1 MGEVY
6 YDRTGD
12 PIGLDQWHEH
22 YLDPDY
28 RRVALTAVLDPS
40 DLGAIFYVYTMWL
53 GIDQNFLLG
62 RNDAGP
68 AAPLIYETLVS
79 AGDHGGAD
87 DVVERYSCEADARAG
102 HERHVTQ
109 RSADIADVVNVE
121 L

>member
-40 DLGAIFYVYTMWL
+40 DLGAVSYVCTMWL

-62 RNDAGP
+62 RVNNGAT
-68 AAPLIYETLVS
+68 APLIYETLVNT
-79 AGDHGGAD
+79 GDHGGAD
-87 DVVERYSCEADARAG
+87 DVVERYSSEADALAG
-102 HERHVTQ
+102 HKRHVAE
-109 RSADIADVVNVE
+109 RSADIPDVITVD

>member
-22 YLDPDY
+22 YLDPEY
-28 RRVALTAVLDPS
+28 RRVALTALLDPA
-40 DLGAIFYVYTMWL
+40 DLGEMTYVYTMWL

-62 RNDAGP
+62 HSHEP
-68 AAPLIYETLVS
+68 SAPLIYETLVNNHQ
-79 AGDHGGAD
+79 GGGAD
-87 DVVERYSCEADARAG
+87 NVVERYSCEQDALAG
-102 HERHVTQ
+102 HRRQVDE
-109 RSADIADVVNVE
+109 RSADVADVIVAD

>member
-40 DLGAIFYVYTMWL
+40 DLGAITYVYTMWL

-62 RNDAGP
+62 RASNGSS
-68 AAPLIYETLVS
+68 APLIYETLVNT
-79 AGDHGGAD
+79 GDGGAD
-87 DVVERYSCEADARAG
+87 DVVERYSTEEDAVAG
-102 HERHVTQ
+102 HKRHVAEL
-109 RSADIADVVNVE
+109 SADIADVVTID